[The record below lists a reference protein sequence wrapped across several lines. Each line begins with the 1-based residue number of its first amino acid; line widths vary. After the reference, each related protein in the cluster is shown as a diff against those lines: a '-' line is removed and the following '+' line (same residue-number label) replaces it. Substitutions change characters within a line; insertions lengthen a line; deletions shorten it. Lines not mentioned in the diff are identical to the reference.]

1 MAGSKPGDDG
11 LADGGLED
19 SDEFLGRD
27 SGLSQDAAERTDGN
41 DAVCRHNTA
50 DRAFERRPFHD
61 DVTSTLTYSD
71 KAKPLQRPNGLLSGD
86 PAEFRH

>member
-41 DAVCRHNTA
+41 DAVCRHTQPIEPSNVALFMMT
-50 DRAFERRPFHD
+50 
-61 DVTSTLTYSD
+61 
-71 KAKPLQRPNGLLSGD
+71 
-86 PAEFRH
+86 